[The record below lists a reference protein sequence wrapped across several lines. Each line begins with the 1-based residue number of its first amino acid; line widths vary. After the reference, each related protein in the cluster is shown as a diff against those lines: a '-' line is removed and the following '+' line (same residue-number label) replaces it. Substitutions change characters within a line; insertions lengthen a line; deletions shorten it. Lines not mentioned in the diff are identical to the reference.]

1 MDRKLITKIL
11 ATMLVFTLT
20 FANIAL
26 LGIYAQETL
35 AASVELE
42 EQDVAVDN
50 ANIEFDAYFQEE
62 GEQKHFKDI
71 DVTTNDDILYLS
83 IKVSDG
89 YLTNATIRLEDANF
103 SLVDTEEELE
113 FIQTI
118 DTETN
123 TITLNQ
129 ITKGESVILE
139 VPIIMNTDSDF
150 NVDYINKVSNV
161 ILEGRYVNNDG
172 DYISIS
178 KTIKVSATIT
188 AEAEANLEAEISKYV
203 QFDIN
208 GERGVILQTTIKSNI
223 IGNVLPVKQSEIE
236 IEIPEINGTEPTS
249 VVISSASTEAT
260 NGEGAKTF
268 VQNEDY
274 TYENGK
280 IILTINNEEKENGTI
295 SWLKDVQ
302 DEIILTCVYSE
313 EAIVAIANVNL
324 NINSNLTLYNNES
337 NIVSASISETLSL
350 NEQIGDIM
358 TYGIYTNEESLQK
371 GYMLVAG
378 ASNTEYSEIWTAN
391 IGSRDLVDSV
401 VLENE
406 VSYIDANQNEYPAEP
421 LYTYTK
427 ITSENFLGILGE
439 EGYINIYDESGNI
452 ITTLNKDNLEYTYE
466 NEINYIR
473 IETSK
478 PVSEGMLNIEN
489 GRAIKALEYSKA
501 QEELFTG
508 IKTEINGNVVLGG
521 ASILSGSQSAE
532 MTLVEPTTQAELTLS
547 KNDIS
552 TVVTT
557 EGVEIRVTL
566 KTTDASTV
574 LYKNPVIEI
583 VFPSYVTSVAAEN
596 VRLLYEDELSLS
608 SATMYTNANGNK
620 VIRVTLSGEE
630 TKFNDNAQAEGA
642 TLIMKADITVD
653 ELTPSRTENIEMYV
667 SNEMSGEV
675 ITVLTPINFV
685 APVGM
690 VTINQI
696 SNYNDNGETVTS
708 ISGKAEVGEIE
719 TEATARQATVNM
731 TIINNYNYNCENL
744 VIVGRTPFEGNK
756 TVISGQDLGSTFTA
770 KIATTIQ
777 AVTGVNNDQIT
788 VYYSSNGEATKD
800 LTDTQNGWTTDPN
813 SLTEIKSFMIVLNN
827 YTLNTGE
834 TISFSYNILIPE
846 GLTHDESTYGTF
858 AVYYNRQEESSTGI
872 QTYSTLANVNAVT
885 ESTEST
891 PVGLSTGEGPNLS
904 VELVANVDNNSE
916 VTPDTIITYTAT
928 ITNQAESVAENVN
941 LTLTVPS
948 QAYFINEDGS
958 RLSGTVTISVGE
970 IAAQSNETIT
980 FQIKVGPYAETDEDI
995 EIDPKYAD
1003 DFDSVEIDINDLE
1016 SLEDYYENSL
1026 GHPVYEEGE
1035 NSPEEFYYQYLL
1047 KVAEYC
1053 VEENIELNSTYF
1065 DSDTDY
1071 EMYLQALEEYTSG
1084 LTNDAESN
1092 IIRIQVTAQVEGY
1105 DDTFTSNQ
1113 LVNTI
1118 IPSGDN
1124 VSIDITTISTVSGQ
1138 LLAGQTVGYL
1148 TTIKSNS
1155 STTLSNVVV
1164 TCVLPEGYT
1173 YESSNNNGEYNS
1185 DTRTITWTFAEFTN
1199 QKTVTFNC
1207 TVDELP
1213 EGETSRE
1220 LPITVNV
1227 TCDESGSVFTG
1238 NTYIMTAVREGISIA
1253 QTSNI
1258 SDGYIS
1264 SGEEI
1269 TYAIA
1274 ITNTGITSSSV
1285 QITDYLP
1292 TGLTFVKAYY
1302 TQNGGTKNI
1311 TNSSGSSVKISLT
1324 VNGGET
1330 VTVYLTAK
1338 ADTIAEDATL
1348 EVTNKV
1354 SLSSG
1359 TIDEIWANELTHT
1372 ILGANVT
1379 VDDDG
1384 NLSGNTSGSTTY
1396 RISGVAWLDANGDG
1410 KRDDT
1415 EELLSG
1421 IKVYLL
1427 DSTSNEV
1434 ISTSLTNS
1442 SGTYTFTRVS
1452 SGKYV
1457 VAFEYDTTQYD
1468 VTTYQ
1473 AEGVDSSVDSDVI
1486 NVELTIN
1493 GTTATYAATNTISV
1507 SSNTYNVDLGLV
1519 ESQKFDLELTKGVSL
1534 IQVSNSSGTSNY
1546 TFDNTDLAKIEIPG
1560 KYMSGSV
1567 VAITYTFTIKN
1578 TGAVAG
1584 YAKKI
1589 VDYLPSDLDF
1599 SSTLNPEWYQDTDG
1613 NLYNTSLESR
1623 LINPGEEVEL
1633 TLVLTKTM
1641 TDENTGV
1648 TNNTA
1653 EIYEASNDEG
1663 ISDIDSTPGNKATG
1677 EDDFGSADVI
1687 ITVKTGGA
1695 VVYVGIVIAVLAVFA
1710 VRSICNKEKSAY
1722 KGLEG
1727 KEGKYDE

>member
-1 MDRKLITKIL
+1 
-11 ATMLVFTLT
+11 
-20 FANIAL
+20 
-26 LGIYAQETL
+26 
-35 AASVELE
+35 
-42 EQDVAVDN
+42 
-50 ANIEFDAYFQEE
+50 
-62 GEQKHFKDI
+62 
-71 DVTTNDDILYLS
+71 
-83 IKVSDG
+83 
-89 YLTNATIRLEDANF
+89 
-103 SLVDTEEELE
+103 
-113 FIQTI
+113 
-118 DTETN
+118 
-123 TITLNQ
+123 
-129 ITKGESVILE
+129 
-139 VPIIMNTDSDF
+139 
-150 NVDYINKVSNV
+150 
-161 ILEGRYVNNDG
+161 
-172 DYISIS
+172 
-178 KTIKVSATIT
+178 
-188 AEAEANLEAEISKYV
+188 
-203 QFDIN
+203 
-208 GERGVILQTTIKSNI
+208 
-223 IGNVLPVKQSEIE
+223 
-236 IEIPEINGTEPTS
+236 
-249 VVISSASTEAT
+249 
-260 NGEGAKTF
+260 
-268 VQNEDY
+268 
-274 TYENGK
+274 
-280 IILTINNEEKENGTI
+280 
-295 SWLKDVQ
+295 
-302 DEIILTCVYSE
+302 
-313 EAIVAIANVNL
+313 
-324 NINSNLTLYNNES
+324 
-337 NIVSASISETLSL
+337 
-350 NEQIGDIM
+350 
-358 TYGIYTNEESLQK
+358 
-371 GYMLVAG
+371 
-378 ASNTEYSEIWTAN
+378 
-391 IGSRDLVDSV
+391 
-401 VLENE
+401 
-406 VSYIDANQNEYPAEP
+406 
-421 LYTYTK
+421 
-427 ITSENFLGILGE
+427 
-439 EGYINIYDESGNI
+439 
-452 ITTLNKDNLEYTYE
+452 
-466 NEINYIR
+466 
-473 IETSK
+473 
-478 PVSEGMLNIEN
+478 
-489 GRAIKALEYSKA
+489 
-501 QEELFTG
+501 
-508 IKTEINGNVVLGG
+508 
-521 ASILSGSQSAE
+521 
-532 MTLVEPTTQAELTLS
+532 
-547 KNDIS
+547 
-552 TVVTT
+552 
-557 EGVEIRVTL
+557 
-566 KTTDASTV
+566 
-574 LYKNPVIEI
+574 
-583 VFPSYVTSVAAEN
+583 
-596 VRLLYEDELSLS
+596 
-608 SATMYTNANGNK
+608 
-620 VIRVTLSGEE
+620 
-630 TKFNDNAQAEGA
+630 
-642 TLIMKADITVD
+642 
-653 ELTPSRTENIEMYV
+653 
-667 SNEMSGEV
+667 
-675 ITVLTPINFV
+675 
-685 APVGM
+685 
-690 VTINQI
+690 
-696 SNYNDNGETVTS
+696 
-708 ISGKAEVGEIE
+708 
-719 TEATARQATVNM
+719 
-731 TIINNYNYNCENL
+731 
-744 VIVGRTPFEGNK
+744 
-756 TVISGQDLGSTFTA
+756 
-770 KIATTIQ
+770 
-777 AVTGVNNDQIT
+777 
-788 VYYSSNGEATKD
+788 
-800 LTDTQNGWTTDPN
+800 
-813 SLTEIKSFMIVLNN
+813 
-827 YTLNTGE
+827 
-834 TISFSYNILIPE
+834 
-846 GLTHDESTYGTF
+846 
-858 AVYYNRQEESSTGI
+858 
-872 QTYSTLANVNAVT
+872 
-885 ESTEST
+885 
-891 PVGLSTGEGPNLS
+891 
-904 VELVANVDNNSE
+904 
-916 VTPDTIITYTAT
+916 
-928 ITNQAESVAENVN
+928 
-941 LTLTVPS
+941 
-948 QAYFINEDGS
+948 
-958 RLSGTVTISVGE
+958 
-970 IAAQSNETIT
+970 
-980 FQIKVGPYAETDEDI
+980 
-995 EIDPKYAD
+995 
-1003 DFDSVEIDINDLE
+1003 
-1016 SLEDYYENSL
+1016 
-1026 GHPVYEEGE
+1026 
-1035 NSPEEFYYQYLL
+1035 
-1047 KVAEYC
+1047 
-1053 VEENIELNSTYF
+1053 
-1065 DSDTDY
+1065 
-1071 EMYLQALEEYTSG
+1071 MYLQALEEYTSG

-1173 YESSNNNGEYNS
+1173 YESSNNDGEYNS